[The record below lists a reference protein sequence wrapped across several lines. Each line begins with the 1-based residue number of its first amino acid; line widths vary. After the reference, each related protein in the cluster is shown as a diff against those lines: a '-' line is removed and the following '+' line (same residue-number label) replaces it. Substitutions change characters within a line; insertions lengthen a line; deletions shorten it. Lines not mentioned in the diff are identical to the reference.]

1 MHRILHIWACAL
13 VALSSLVAALPAA
26 AQFPPACDSRKEC
39 IGTAV
44 TFTVTSGRNAHFMEL
59 ARNPIRARQT
69 AMTFEMWIRAER
81 QAGKRQF
88 VGGLWGPNS
97 DFNDVFIVYIDDND
111 DLVFEVNGDQG
122 ELKSVD
128 NTIVRAPAQVL
139 YNGWHHIAA
148 VFDGSQTSVSL
159 YIDGV
164 LTAGPVANSAFPARY
179 LKPLDRGDLPL
190 LIGSCNG
197 VADDQQLY
205 RTLKGQVDEIRVWDR
220 VLTASELLCQKDR
233 SLNGNEAG
241 LRAYLR
247 CNEPANNI
255 VQCCDATGNAH
266 TGLLRSGASNQASN
280 RTAPRTLV
288 VSPLVIKE
296 EIKCDSTRTWTVQIR
311 DTSVCGSSASL
322 VMTGAEASLFTI
334 TPANVTLKPDSIV
347 TVTVTYRGTN
357 VGTFTNK
364 LEIRPTNRCGL
375 PNTTVTFELN
385 RLTEINVSRGRV
397 VFDSLWVGC
406 IDKTYID
413 STVVICNTS
422 DQIGRPRTITIT
434 SMNAREPQGYR
445 VIGTTFPLRIPPG
458 ECVTVT
464 IRSLVR
470 DTTADYLDTIQV
482 ISDDICQRTPVRI
495 ALQGRTQE
503 VISIRTPDGSRR
515 IDTMRFEPTCPGL
528 LSAPRDYVW
537 QNLTLSAIQIDTVI
551 VPKDFTHYRLR
562 FPYVLNPKTGYPGN
576 AVRFLPRQ
584 PGVVFDSIVIRTR
597 IDGCVI
603 ERKIYVTGRG
613 LDNKVEWSVNGLVD
627 FGTVIVGQQKTI
639 NVRAR
644 NNSKFDQLNVALYV
658 ERGESFALL
667 AGTGRSIRPGDSV
680 IIPVTFRPTD
690 SLEYIDR
697 LCLFETRCYTVDCI
711 DLRGKGIL
719 QTFRASPLV
728 METQNVVACSER
740 RDSVYIVNMLSTA
753 ATIDS
758 LTFVDQS
765 GGRLTIVDPPLPWGP
780 NTSITIPGGDSAL
793 FVTNYRPND
802 VTADR
807 ADRAYIR
814 YRSEDRAEWQVQLIG
829 TSATPKIFVTQLTAF
844 GTVEVGDT
852 RQATL
857 IVENTSSLPI
867 RLDSIT
873 IGTGYTILRTSR
885 PLPVVLAPR
894 DSIRVDVE
902 FRPDA
907 ARSFDANITVYSNDP
922 CKIQGA
928 GKLSGRG
935 VILKLENALSLV
947 NFGYARPCEC
957 LERSVELLN
966 ASQRFDMTVDSMW
979 IDSVGVPGARP
990 QFFTWR
996 SKFSPTGAV
1005 PYTIPP
1011 GERDTVIISFCPRTP
1026 AETNQMEC
1034 RAMLNISARGSQWSA
1049 NLETFLIGKR
1059 ALTFRPAPTSIQ
1071 FPYGV
1076 VDVISPTSQR
1086 VDVRIP
1092 DFTLNPSQD
1101 QVVIDS
1107 VTFEP
1112 NERVFLVD
1120 APTTWPQLINPG
1132 DTLKLNVRQRPRAP
1146 RDYRARLKL
1155 WMSKPCVGWDTT
1167 VLVRGGGFAQTRGL
1181 QFTFSQAR
1189 SLPDTFAMVS
1199 CDTLYVPIYSSINI
1213 DASVVDVSM
1222 RIDYDTTQL
1231 RLLDVTS
1238 PLLANTCTSATG
1250 GVQFL
1255 PSRIITPSVYGGQDL
1270 LLKNVCGIDSVNAL
1284 ATLSFVTVANNRANS
1299 PLTIDSIN
1307 FDTEDVIL
1315 YRLIATGDRGTIL
1328 AQKSEVVIRNEPQ
1341 FDSVRILECVDRTM
1355 TVFNTGDVANSID
1368 LLVDL
1373 PSTVTVVGAVP
1384 PMGNLVAP
1392 GDSAVITLRFCP
1404 RAELPL
1410 DSAVTGVSSTPCEV
1424 RDTSRVYGFGYAPEF
1439 DVTLA
1444 PTRTFFLPDSIV
1456 ATIGDTIEIPI
1467 MIDKDISATYSGV
1480 TYFLN
1485 GVNFDV
1491 NLSYVPRSL
1500 KFVDVS
1506 FLAEPTTTTVTQT
1519 LGDVQFTVRGADTL
1533 RSGPFARIRYV
1544 LMVPEF
1550 ATTDVTV
1557 SSQGFTSDSLQ
1568 FLDVISAGGR
1578 APVTTGERCNVTVV
1592 RYATV
1597 GRPMMQLAP
1606 QPVRDEALITFRMQ
1620 ETVPVVIDIVDAR
1633 GIVVSQLLD
1642 GSTTLPG
1649 GEYAVRAST
1658 ADLPSGMYI
1667 VRLQAG
1673 VFAQNIPFV
1682 VAK

>member
-1 MHRILHIWACAL
+1 MHRILHSWLCAL
-13 VALSSLVAALPAA
+13 VALSSLAVAIPAM

-44 TFTVTSGRNAHFMEL
+44 TFTVTNGRNAHFMEL

-81 QAGKRQF
+81 QAGQRQF

-97 DFNDVFIVYIDDND
+97 DFNDVFIVYIDEND
-111 DLVFEVNGDQG
+111 QLTFEVNGDQG

-128 NTIVRAPAQVL
+128 NTIVRASAQVL

-148 VFDGSQTSVSL
+148 VFDGSQTSVAL

-164 LTAGPVANSAFPARY
+164 LAAGPVSNPAYPANY

-197 VADDQQLY
+197 VADNQQLY

-220 VLTASELLCQKDR
+220 VLTPQELLCQKDR
-233 SLNGNEAG
+233 SLNGNESG

-288 VSPLVIKE
+288 VSPTLIKE
-296 EIKCDSTRTWTVQIR
+296 DIKCDTTRTWTLTLR
-311 DTSVCGSSASL
+311 DTSVCGSSAAL
-322 VMTGAEASLFTI
+322 VMTGSEASLFKI
-334 TPANVTLKPDSIV
+334 TPPNVTFTPDSTV

-357 VGTFTNK
+357 VGTFKNT

-375 PNTTVTFELN
+375 PNTVVTFELN

-397 VFDSLWVGC
+397 LYDSLWVGC
-406 IDKTYID
+406 LDKTYID

-422 DQIGRPRTITIT
+422 DQIGRPRTITIS
-434 SMNAREPQGYR
+434 SMNAKEPQGYR
-445 VIGTTFPLRIPPG
+445 VVGTTFPLRIPPG

-464 IRSLVR
+464 IRSFVR
-470 DTTADYLDTIQV
+470 DTTADYLDTMQV
-482 ISDDICQRTPVRI
+482 ISDDICQRTPIRI
-495 ALQGRTQE
+495 ALQGRSQE

-537 QNLTLSAIQIDTVI
+537 QNLTLTAIQIDTVI

-584 PGVVFDSIVIRTR
+584 PGVVFDSIIIRTR
-597 IDGCVI
+597 IDGCLI

-613 LDNKVEWSVNGLVD
+613 LDNKVEWSINGLVD
-627 FGTVIVGQQKTI
+627 FGTVIVGQQRTI

-667 AGTGRSIRPGDSV
+667 AGAGRSIRPGDSV

-740 RDSVYIVNMLSTA
+740 RDSVWIVNMLSTA

-765 GGRLTIVDPPLPWGP
+765 GGRLTIVDPPLPWV
-780 NTSITIPGGDSAL
+780 NKSITIPGGDSAL

-814 YRSEDRAEWQVQLIG
+814 YRSVDRAEWQVQLIG

-852 RQATL
+852 RQTTL

-867 RLDSIT
+867 RLDSLK
-873 IGTGYTILRTSR
+873 IGNGYTILRTSR
-885 PLPVVLAPR
+885 SLPVVLAPR

-907 ARSFDANITVYSNDP
+907 ATTFDANITVYSNDP
-922 CKIQGA
+922 CIIQGV

-966 ASQRFDMTVDSMW
+966 ASLRFDMTVDSLW
-979 IDSVGVPGARP
+979 IDSVGVPGAKP

-996 SKFSPTGAV
+996 SKFSPNGVV

-1026 AETNQMEC
+1026 AETNQMDC
-1034 RAMLNISARGSQWSA
+1034 KAMLNISARGSQWSA

-1092 DFTLNPSQD
+1092 DYSLNPGQD

-1120 APTTWPQLINPG
+1120 APTTWPQVINPG
-1132 DTLKLNVRQRPRAP
+1132 DTLKLSVRQRPRAP

-1181 QFTFSQAR
+1181 KFSFDPTRA
-1189 SLPDTFAMVS
+1189 LPDTFTMVS
-1199 CDTLYVPIYSSINI
+1199 CDTLYVPIYSSIKI
-1213 DASVVDVSM
+1213 DASVVDIGM
-1222 RIDYDTTQL
+1222 RVDFDSSQL

-1238 PLLANTCTSATG
+1238 PLLANSCSSATG
-1250 GVQFL
+1250 GVQFT
-1255 PSRIITPSVYGGQDL
+1255 PSRTITPSVYGGQNL
-1270 LLKNVCGIDSVNAL
+1270 LLKNICGIDSLSPFAV
-1284 ATLSFVTVANNRANS
+1284 LSFVTLANNRANS

-1315 YRLIATGDRGTIL
+1315 YKLIATGDRGTII
-1328 AQKSEVVIRNEPQ
+1328 AQKSEIVIQNEPQ

-1355 TVFNTGDVANSID
+1355 TVINTGDVANAVNM
-1368 LLVDL
+1368 LLDL
-1373 PSTVTVVGAVP
+1373 PSTVTLVGSVP
-1384 PMGNLVAP
+1384 TMGSLVPP
-1392 GDSAVITLRFCP
+1392 GDSAVLTLRFCP
-1404 RAELPL
+1404 RAELPI

-1439 DVTLA
+1439 DVSLA
-1444 PTRTFFLPDSIV
+1444 PTRTFFLPDSIS

-1467 MIDKDISATYSGV
+1467 MIDKDVSATYSGV

-1485 GVNFDV
+1485 ALNFDV
-1491 NLSYVPRSL
+1491 TLTYAPRSL
-1500 KFVDVS
+1500 KFLDVS
-1506 FLAEPTTTTVTQT
+1506 FLAEPTTTTVTPA
-1519 LGDVQFTVRGADTL
+1519 LGDIQFAVRGADTI
-1533 RSGPFARIRYV
+1533 RSGPFARVRYV
-1544 LMVPEF
+1544 VMVPEF
-1550 ATTDVTV
+1550 AQTDINVA
-1557 SSQGFTSDSLQ
+1557 SQGYTSDSLQ
-1568 FLDVISAGGR
+1568 FLDVVPAGGR
-1578 APVTTGERCNVTVV
+1578 APFVTGERCNVTVV
-1592 RYATV
+1592 RYSTV
-1597 GRPMMQLAP
+1597 GRPMMHVAP
-1606 QPVRDEALITFRMQ
+1606 LPVRDEALITFRMQ
-1620 ETVPVVIDIVDAR
+1620 ETVPVHMDIVDAR
-1633 GIVVSQLLD
+1633 GVVVTQLLD
-1642 GSTTLPG
+1642 GTTTLPG

-1673 VFAQNIPFV
+1673 VFTHNTPIV